1 MSNLNQNLNDN
12 LSLEPQFQREKLF
25 TIDKDTGERKFFA
38 YAIYCFL
45 LVQQSCFKN
54 FKVFYSW
61 SIYLY
66 LPKQELQNQQCC
78 CVTLLIMPRRI
89 ACLWLVQDTEQML
102 IGTRYLIYG
111 PILNYMN
118 NGALNL
124 KDHSLNPL

>member
-54 FKVFYSW
+54 FKVFYKVDQ
-61 SIYLY
+61 SICIFLNKSYKTTNVVVLHCSSC
-66 LPKQELQNQQCC
+66 QEGLH
-78 CVTLLIMPRRI
+78 
-89 ACLWLVQDTEQML
+89 AYD
-102 IGTRYLIYG
+102 
-111 PILNYMN
+111 
-118 NGALNL
+118 
-124 KDHSLNPL
+124 